1 LTYLKGLVDAPVLVG
16 TWADA
21 VWAIRLYERFGFEL
35 VDRAEK
41 ERLLR
46 KYWNIPERQVETSVV
61 LADSRWRQM
70 QR

>member
-1 LTYLKGLVDAPVLVG
+1 
-16 TWADA
+16 